1 VTSERERQLERCTV
15 LADPTRRGVYG
26 WVREAHRPVTREDVA
41 AGTGLSR
48 SLAAFHL
55 ERLLEA
61 GLVSAD
67 YARPPGRSGPG
78 AGRPAKRYVPSAV
91 ELAIEIP
98 PRSYALA
105 GRLLAR
111 AVDRAAAPGSAR
123 DEVMRV
129 AATEGRALGTAA
141 TTPDEPT
148 DEGERATLL
157 DRVLV
162 DLGFEPVADEA
173 GEILLANCPF
183 HALTEVATD
192 LVCGMNAALLGGVLD
207 GLGRDD
213 LEARLQPAEGR
224 CCVVVSAAGDPG
236 RRRTQRRA
244 AGDDRG

>member
-1 VTSERERQLERCTV
+1 MTGEQERQLEQSTV
-15 LADPTRRGVYG
+15 LADPTRRAVYR
-26 WVREAHRPVTREDVA
+26 WVREARRPVTREEVA
-41 AGTGLSR
+41 AGAGLSR

-78 AGRPAKRYVPSAV
+78 AGRPAKRYVPSGA
-91 ELAIEIP
+91 EIAIEIP

-111 AVDRAAAPGSAR
+111 AVDRAGAPGSAR

-129 AATEGRALGTAA
+129 AATEGRALGNAA
-141 TTPDEPT
+141 RGRERTTRDPEP
-148 DEGERATLL
+148 GAVL

-162 DLGFEPVADEA
+162 DLGFEPVTDEA
-173 GEILLANCPF
+173 GEVVLANCPF
-183 HALTEVATD
+183 HALTEVATE
-192 LVCGMNAALLGGVLD
+192 LVCGMNAALVDGVLD

-213 LEARLQPAEGR
+213 LEARLEPAEGR
-224 CCVVVSAAGDPG
+224 CCVVVSVASDAGS
-236 RRRTQRRA
+236 RRA
-244 AGDDRG
+244 QPRQAGHDRG

>member
-1 VTSERERQLERCTV
+1 VASERERQLERCTV
-15 LADPTRRGVYG
+15 LADPTRRAVYQ
-26 WVREAHRPVTREDVA
+26 WVREAHRAVTREDVA

-78 AGRPAKRYVPSAV
+78 AGRPAKRYLPSGA

-98 PRSYALA
+98 PRSYAFA

-111 AVDRAAAPGSAR
+111 AVDRAGGPGSAR

-141 TTPDEPT
+141 TTSED
-148 DEGERATLL
+148 ATRDAGPGAVL

-162 DLGFEPVADEA
+162 DLGFEPVAAET
-173 GEILLANCPF
+173 GEIVLANCPF
-183 HALTEVATD
+183 HALTEVATE
-192 LVCGMNAALLGGVLD
+192 LVCGMNAALVEGVLD

-213 LEARLQPAEGR
+213 LEARLEPAEGR
-224 CCVVVSAAGDPG
+224 CCVVVSPARHPG
-236 RRRTQRRA
+236 RRRG
-244 AGDDRG
+244 AGHDRG

>member
-1 VTSERERQLERCTV
+1 VASERERRLERCTV
-15 LADPTRRGVYG
+15 LAEPTRRAVYQ
-26 WVREAHRPVTREDVA
+26 WVRQAHRPVTREDVA
-41 AGTGLSR
+41 TGTGLSR

-55 ERLLEA
+55 ERLLDA

-78 AGRPAKRYVPSAV
+78 AGRPAKRYVPTSA

-111 AVDRAAAPGSAR
+111 AVDRTGAPGSAR

-141 TTPDEPT
+141 TRRADATDPGEPD
-148 DEGERATLL
+148 AVL

-162 DLGFEPVADEA
+162 DLGFEPVADET
-173 GEILLANCPF
+173 GEIVLANCPF
-183 HALTEVATD
+183 HALTEVATE
-192 LVCGMNAALLGGVLD
+192 LVCGMNAALVDGVLD
-207 GLGRDD
+207 GLGRND
-213 LEARLQPAEGR
+213 LEARLEPTEGR
-224 CCVVVSAAGDPG
+224 CCVVVSPAGRPG
-236 RRRTQRRA
+236 RRRE